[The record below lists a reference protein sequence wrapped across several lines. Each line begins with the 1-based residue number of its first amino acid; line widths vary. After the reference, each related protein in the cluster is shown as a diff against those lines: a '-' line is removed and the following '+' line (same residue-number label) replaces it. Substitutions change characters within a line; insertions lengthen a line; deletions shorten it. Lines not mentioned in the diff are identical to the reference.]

1 MNEKENLSTIYLCEQ
16 NLLKSCTSKLLES
29 SNEIVHDNILSIF
42 DNVDE
47 LNRILYKYLLKNDF
61 IKKEKTTKKDAT
73 PVIIRREVI
82 LADEDKQEKKQEKTP
97 VYDTYTKTYYR
108 YRTKT
113 KTPGTTD
120 LKYFI
125 LNTSKANDCK

>member
-47 LNRILYKYLLKNDF
+47 LNRTLYNYLLKNDF
-61 IKKEKTTKKDAT
+61 IKKEKTTKKKKETLYEELDSMLLR
-73 PVIIRREVI
+73 INEWYI
-82 LADEDKQEKKQEKTP
+82 LIKIGQNLQK
-97 VYDTYTKTYYR
+97 
-108 YRTKT
+108 
-113 KTPGTTD
+113 
-120 LKYFI
+120 
-125 LNTSKANDCK
+125 